1 MADETPLPIPLLVVC
16 RTIMTNG
23 NASDAPASASEPRR
37 PRKKPSNVIMPAKAS
52 RLRMFGADSRN
63 KVGRI
68 GPSSS
73 SLVRAAP
80 GCRAGLSGAGLAEG
94 NADAGNDGEIAA
106 LRSFT
111 RCSSPQGGRE
121 QRLDEAS

>member
-1 MADETPLPIPLLVVC
+1 MADETPLPMPLLVVC

-23 NASDAPASASEPRR
+23 NASEAPASASDPSR
-37 PRKKPSNVIMPAKAS
+37 PRKKPSNVIMPANAS
-52 RLRMFGADSRN
+52 RLRMLGADSRSS
-63 KVGRI
+63 VGTI

-80 GCRAGLSGAGLAEG
+80 DCCAGLA
-94 NADAGNDGEIAA
+94 DAKIDDAIVGAGDDEEVGR

-111 RCSSPQGGRE
+111 RRSSPRRVWE
-121 QRLDEAS
+121 QLLDET